1 MKKRILAMMLF
12 TTLLIG
18 TVLTGCGNK
27 SDGNDSEGK
36 GEEGGADTIR
46 WITMSSGEEGK
57 ETKSERMMEE
67 FEKETG
73 IKVEAEYYSFSDL
86 FDVIE
91 TKSVAKSSD
100 YDVMLIDVTYV
111 SKYAANEYIEPLDSY
126 FTDEEKAEF
135 DNASYTAGVWED
147 KMFASPRNTST
158 QLLFYNKTLL
168 DEAGIEAPE
177 TTPDNRI
184 TYEEV
189 AKLGKEALEKLD
201 PDGSRG
207 LIGFDFQQAS
217 RVYQMNMLPNS
228 MGGKNINDD
237 GLSLDGVINTEP
249 WENAMTW
256 YQGLVNDGVASKGYS
271 TEEVEAQFQ
280 SGNMVFMIGGTWTP
294 SNMAVEDEVGCTYAP
309 CFEGYED
316 EVATSTGSWYVG
328 VSSNSEN
335 KDSAAKFVKFLTLGS
350 GNDLWLEMNEDVPS
364 RIAKQQEIIN
374 DAEASEMLKM
384 AAYEAENTAFPRAS
398 TPLFG
403 EYSSILDQMWEDV
416 RNGADVNE
424 SIDGAIKQF
433 DAATESYK

>member
-1 MKKRILAMMLF
+1 MKKRILSTILSAV
-12 TTLLIG
+12 LLIS
-18 TVLTGCGNK
+18 VILTGCGNK
-27 SDGNDSEGK
+27 SA
-36 GEEGGADTIR
+36 GEVTKENRDESSVDTIR

-57 ETKSERMMEE
+57 ETKSEKLMEE

-91 TKSVAKSSD
+91 TKSVAKSTD

-111 SKYAANEYIEPLDSY
+111 SKYAENGYITPLDDY
-126 FTDEEKAEF
+126 FTDDEKAEF
-135 DNASYTAGVWED
+135 DNASYTAGVWD
-147 KMFASPRNTST
+147 DQMFAASRNTST
-158 QLLFYNKTLL
+158 QLLFFNQKLL
-168 DEAGIEAPE
+168 DEAGMEAP
-177 TTPDNRI
+177 TSTPEDRL

-189 AKLGKEALEKLD
+189 AELGRQALEKLD

-249 WENAMTW
+249 WEKSMTW
-256 YQGLVNDGVASKGYS
+256 YQSLVNDGIASKGYS

-294 SNMAVEDEVGCTYAP
+294 SNMAVDDEVGCTYAP

-316 EVATSTGSWYVG
+316 TVATGTGSWYVG
-328 VSSNSEN
+328 ISSQSKSKEN
-335 KDSAAKFVKFLTLGS
+335 AAKFVKFLTLGS

-364 RIAKQQEIIN
+364 RNEKLQEIIDN
-374 DAEASEMLKM
+374 PEADEMLKM
-384 AAYEAENTAFPRAS
+384 AAYEAKNTAFPRAS

-416 RNGADVNE
+416 RNGADVNK
-424 SIDGAIKQF
+424 SIDSAIKQF
-433 DAATESYK
+433 DSAAAAYK